1 MRKVLTNKDFLST
14 VEKLFF
20 VSVGSVMFCF
30 MLWKAPD
37 QAQNII
43 YMAGLL
49 LVGEKLKEK
58 IGL

>member
-1 MRKVLTNKDFLST
+1 MRKVLTDKNFLST

-43 YMAGLL
+43 NMAGLL
-49 LVGEKLKEK
+49 FVGAKIKEK
-58 IGL
+58 IGF